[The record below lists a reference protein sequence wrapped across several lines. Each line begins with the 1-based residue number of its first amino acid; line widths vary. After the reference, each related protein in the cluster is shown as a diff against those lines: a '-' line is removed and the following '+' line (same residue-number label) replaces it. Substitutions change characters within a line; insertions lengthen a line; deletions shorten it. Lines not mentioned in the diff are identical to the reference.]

1 MNEEERRKYEA
12 FQYWIQTNTE
22 KGVTT
27 IPDTLCLFVVNLINK
42 LQKENEKLKEER
54 QIVGIPVKNK
64 RDGRIGIVLHQWES
78 GSVAVL
84 ESINPRVINT
94 HDSWNTLEIVTDEVK
109 QTQTKCETIPVQI
122 IEDFI
127 KEYQKLGDEFYEK
140 FLETN
145 RTDKDLHDAGLA
157 CDAKVDVLKK
167 VLKEGKEFNKAAEE
181 IDKYCKNGGENNDKS
196 NKKQTRKNK

>member
-1 MNEEERRKYEA
+1 MNEEEFEELFGNTPFENIKK
-12 FQYWIQTNTE
+12 IQHY
-22 KGVTT
+22 
-27 IPDTLCLFVVNLINK
+27 ID
-42 LQKENEKLKEER
+42 
-54 QIVGIPVKNK
+54 KNY
-64 RDGRIGIVLHQWES
+64 
-78 GSVAVL
+78 
-84 ESINPRVINT
+84 
-94 HDSWNTLEIVTDEVK
+94 
-109 QTQTKCETIPVQI
+109 IPVQI

-127 KEYQKLGDEFYEK
+127 KKYQKLSDEFYEK

-181 IDKYCKNGGENNDKS
+181 IDKYCENGGENNDKS